1 MTYQF
6 LTYPLDVIKTNR
18 IVQSSLAKEGVES
31 VPREFMALYDKG
43 GLQLGAMRG
52 FSMGLLLAASEQYA
66 PMQSLFVSVPLLT
79 AIQQPLNAIQVHK
92 QVVQG
97 SAAAPSYAAIATQLN
112 VKMFTLGVVPT
123 FARNLVLLS
132 ALQPSRQG
140 IADDVSSVVLA
151 LGAIAVSHPF
161 EVARVHLQ
169 YFEKSSAL
177 GDAAHVLKTMY
188 AKDGVAGVYRG
199 LIPRTIQM
207 APAYMGLIFY
217 NSQRKGADVQEF
229 FTPSPAATA

>member
-1 MTYQF
+1 MVNSF
-6 LTYPLDVIKTNR
+6 VGPLYEVIHLSIR
-18 IVQSSLAKEGVES
+18 IHAHL
-31 VPREFMALYDKG
+31 
-43 GLQLGAMRG
+43 
-52 FSMGLLLAASEQYA
+52 
-66 PMQSLFVSVPLLT
+66 
-79 AIQQPLNAIQVHK
+79 
-92 QVVQG
+92 
-97 SAAAPSYAAIATQLN
+97 
-112 VKMFTLGVVPT
+112 
-123 FARNLVLLS
+123 
-132 ALQPSRQG
+132 
-140 IADDVSSVVLA
+140 DVSSVVLA

-169 YFEKSSAL
+169 YFEKSNAL